1 MLGVKR
7 DGVFFSRLLSGRNTP
22 GKYGKGLPAM
32 KRRIP
37 SGIRFDK
44 AGGMARHGRDAIRA
58 DDGLLGLTGSEGRV
72 GGAGKRTTP
81 GRCTGAARQ
90 PARFVAISG
99 RRGRKAILSDKRSVM
114 LRLGDAPAGKADA
127 VPDFQQGLPRSSI
140 RQGRCRSRAAGLSPR
155 GERSRMSGRPQ
166 AAKKP
171 SMRRALSFPMG
182 GQASGTVFGRA
193 HGHVCNRACMPY
205 CLKKGLMGARFG
217 RKGLSSHAGEAPSV
231 DARFVCG
238 RSQAW
243 AEAAAVSSSL
253 RAALRRQASLR
264 SRSSRA
270 TMVKRL
276 MKARANCR

>member
-1 MLGVKR
+1 
-7 DGVFFSRLLSGRNTP
+7 
-22 GKYGKGLPAM
+22 M

-58 DDGLLGLTGSEGRV
+58 DDGLLGLAGSEGSV
-72 GGAGKRTTP
+72 GGAGTRTTP
-81 GRCTGAARQ
+81 GRSTGAARQ
-90 PARFVAISG
+90 PARFVAIAG
-99 RRGRKAILSDKRSVM
+99 RRGRETILSDMRSVM
-114 LRLGDAPAGKADA
+114 LRLGDAPLGKAD
-127 VPDFQQGLPRSSI
+127 VLPDFQQGLPRPLP
-140 RQGRCRSRAAGLSPR
+140 GREDVSEPCSLSPR

-182 GQASGTVFGRA
+182 GQASGTVLGRA

-217 RKGLSSHAGEAPSV
+217 RKGPLVSCGRSPFV

-238 RSQAW
+238 RS
-243 AEAAAVSSSL
+243 
-253 RAALRRQASLR
+253 
-264 SRSSRA
+264 
-270 TMVKRL
+270 
-276 MKARANCR
+276 